1 MPGFAR
7 CCLLNTLQQQPC
19 MLSQRSTSLLRFMP
33 ITSRYRPAYLRC
45 KLDIFAFVL
54 FSGSSPLYFS
64 AARLITDCK
73 MLVFVSVA
81 IAATLA
87 SGVVASGL
95 IDHPIACDQV
105 TYLDGQWDVS
115 DGRPAHTHTHT
126 HTPCTFLLSLERCCT
141 RRWCH
146 LRSHAV
152 TASSKAPRAQ
162 HARLGER
169 ESADVWS
176 CCMPCGPGPFLSL
189 TARPYRTE
197 LCSDTTA
204 AHGCAT
210 QCSGQACPLVGPLV
224 GHATQG

>member
-115 DGRPAHTHTHT
+115 DGRPTHSHTHLARS
-126 HTPCTFLLSLERCCT
+126 CS
-141 RRWCH
+141 H
-146 LRSHAV
+146 LRDAAYVVPSAQSPQSRQAARHPVHSMHASANGRVLMCGPVACHAV
-152 TASSKAPRAQ
+152 Q
-162 HARLGER
+162 DH
-169 ESADVWS
+169 
-176 CCMPCGPGPFLSL
+176 F
-189 TARPYRTE
+189 
-197 LCSDTTA
+197 
-204 AHGCAT
+204 
-210 QCSGQACPLVGPLV
+210 
-224 GHATQG
+224 